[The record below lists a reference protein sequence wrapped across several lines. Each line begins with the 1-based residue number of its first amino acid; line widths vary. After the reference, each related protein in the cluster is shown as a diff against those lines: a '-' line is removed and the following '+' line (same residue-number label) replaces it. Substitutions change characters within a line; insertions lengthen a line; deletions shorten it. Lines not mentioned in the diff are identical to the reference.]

1 MKPKLQF
8 EMKVPV
14 EIFKDGSVYVSCCP
28 IFDVYSQVDTEEEAR
43 KNLNVFS

>member
-8 EMKVPV
+8 EMKVPA

-28 IFDVYSQVDTEEEAR
+28 IFDVYSQGDTEEEAR
-43 KNLNVFS
+43 KNLNVFY